1 LSDHQVAKTNVAVT
15 DVAVTQSSAGRSHY
29 GSAVVWLAAAVLLI
43 APAGLALAQNNTPA
57 PAGLAPSG
65 DAGASQRSTQPAA
78 AASQP
83 APAGAPSTL
92 TLPPQPA
99 PPQAANQATNPGQ
112 RQAPNQAPNQAATQ
126 APDQAAAPPPSANDK
141 RGFLNDFG
149 QWWNDSIANF
159 GAKMKEQ
166 QTKLDEFNKQQSDA
180 AKDAGQA
187 MKKAAGA
194 MFSPSKVIEIQQLCP
209 TAGNGAPDCA
219 TAATNVCKGKGF
231 SAGQPIDIRT
241 AERCK
246 ASLWVSGQNPTI
258 ADCPVETV
266 LLRVACQQ

>member
-1 LSDHQVAKTNVAVT
+1 MT
-15 DVAVTQSSAGRSHY
+15 DVAVTQSSTSSSHY
-29 GSAVVWLAAAVLLI
+29 RSAAGWLAAAVLLI
-43 APAGLALAQNNTPA
+43 APAGIAFAQNNTPA

-65 DAGASQRSTQPAA
+65 DAGSAQQPTQ
-78 AASQP
+78 
-83 APAGAPSTL
+83 PAGAPAAT
-92 TLPPQPA
+92 TLPPQP
-99 PPQAANQATNPGQ
+99 PLPQATNQGQ
-112 RQAPNQAPNQAATQ
+112 GQAPDQTATKTPNQAPNQATALPSG
-126 APDQAAAPPPSANDK
+126 PDEK

-159 GAKMKEQ
+159 NAKIKEQ
-166 QTKLDEFNKQQSDA
+166 QAKLDEFNKQQSDA

-194 MFSPSKVIEIQQLCP
+194 MFSPSKVIEIQQPCP

-231 SAGQPIDIRT
+231 STGQPIDIRT

-246 ASLWVSGQNPTI
+246 ASLWVSGQNPAT

-266 LLRVACQQ
+266 LLRVACQE